1 MVGTITLY
9 YKAEVVW
16 LALLMTV
23 LVTGGLTLFACQT
36 KYDFTGMGGY
46 LFAALWSLVLFG
58 FVLMFIPGVNGARMS
73 TTYKVY
79 CWIGV
84 LIFSLYIVYDT
95 QLIMGGK
102 HKKHSFGVDD
112 YVFAALNLYLDI
124 INMFLYLLALLG
136 SGDR

>member
-1 MVGTITLY
+1 MIGTICLFY
-9 YKAEVVW
+9 EAEVVW

-23 LVTGGLTLFACQT
+23 GVTAGLTVFACQT
-36 KYDFTGMGGY
+36 KWDITGTGGF
-46 LFAALWSLVLFG
+46 LFAALWALMLFG
-58 FVLMFIPGVNGARMS
+58 FILLFIPSVNGARMS

-79 CWIGV
+79 AGLGV
-84 LIFSLYIVYDT
+84 LIFSVFIVYDT

-112 YVFAALNLYLDI
+112 YCFAALNLYLDI
-124 INMFLYLLALLG
+124 INLFLYLLALLG